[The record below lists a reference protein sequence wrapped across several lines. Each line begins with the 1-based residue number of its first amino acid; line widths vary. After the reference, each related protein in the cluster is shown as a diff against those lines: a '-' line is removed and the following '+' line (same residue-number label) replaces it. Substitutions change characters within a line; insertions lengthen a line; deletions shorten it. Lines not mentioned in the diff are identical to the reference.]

1 MGYFN
6 ITIQSTVAVNGI
18 KLPLK
23 ENCVPELETIT
34 STPDPDPGPPPPSK
48 MSEQKLLKLWNNYIS
63 SEQCKSNIEIEYKT
77 MVIINISTMVQNKG
91 LYMKS
96 PNFLCEDCKK

>member
-1 MGYFN
+1 MDLKLVTKSICILKGLFTDLYIGGPRKRLQLRNMGYFN

-48 MSEQKLLKLWNNYIS
+48 MSEQKLLKL
-63 SEQCKSNIEIEYKT
+63 
-77 MVIINISTMVQNKG
+77 
-91 LYMKS
+91 
-96 PNFLCEDCKK
+96 